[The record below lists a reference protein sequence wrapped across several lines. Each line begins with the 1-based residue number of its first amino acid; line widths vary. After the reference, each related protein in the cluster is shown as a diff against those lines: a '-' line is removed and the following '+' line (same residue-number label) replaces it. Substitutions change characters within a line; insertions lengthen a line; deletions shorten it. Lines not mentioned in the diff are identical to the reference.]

1 MNLVLLLAR
10 IIHIGAGIFWVGTLF
25 FLARYLIP
33 SLADAGPGGAGVIDA
48 LERRGFFKVMPAAAG
63 LTILAGL
70 YLFWY
75 DSRVSG
81 GTFMHSVQGMTLG
94 TGGVL
99 AIIGAIIGGAVV
111 GKSFEKALHLS
122 RAAAT
127 AEAGQRDSMVAE
139 ANALRMRAA
148 SASKIVAV
156 LVGLATL
163 AMAVARYL

>member
-1 MNLVLLLAR
+1 MNLVLILAR
-10 IIHIGAGIFWVGTLF
+10 IVHIVAGVYWVGTLF
-25 FLARYLIP
+25 FLSRFLIP
-33 SLADAGPGGAGVIDA
+33 SLGDAGPGGAGVVDA
-48 LERRGFFKVMPAAAG
+48 LDRRGFFKTMPISAG

-70 YLFWY
+70 YLFWH

-81 GTFMHSVQGMTLG
+81 GVFMHSHQGMTLG

-99 AIIGAIIGGAVV
+99 AIIGAIIGGSVV

-127 AEAGQRDSMVAE
+127 AEAGQRESMMAE
-139 ANALRMRAA
+139 AQGMRMRAA

-156 LVGLATL
+156 LLLLAVLT
-163 AMAVARYL
+163 MAVARYV